1 MQFITIKNRVFMAL
15 TYVRIKPSF
24 YFHFSKLVMG
34 FLFKTDLKYKNYF
47 LVCYVPYTLARVFL
61 ITDI

>member
-1 MQFITIKNRVFMAL
+1 MAL